1 LHDLGVISM
10 IASDSQAMGRVG
22 EVVCRTWQTAHKMKQ
37 QRGLLP
43 EDEALGADNL
53 RAKRYIAKYTIN
65 PAITHGIGHEVGSV
79 EVGKLADLV
88 LWSPA
93 FFGVK
98 PAVILKGGMIAAA
111 PMGDPNASIPTPQPV
126 HYRPMFGAFG
136 KAASATRLSF
146 VSQAA
151 IDAGIKEKLGLDSRL
166 SACKGVRTVRKGD
179 MKLNAECPHIT
190 VDPQTYEVHADGE
203 LLTCEPATELPL
215 AQRYHLF

>member
-1 LHDLGVISM
+1 
-10 IASDSQAMGRVG
+10 
-22 EVVCRTWQTAHKMKQ
+22 
-37 QRGLLP
+37 
-43 EDEALGADNL
+43 
-53 RAKRYIAKYTIN
+53 
-65 PAITHGIGHEVGSV
+65 
-79 EVGKLADLV
+79 
-88 LWSPA
+88 
-93 FFGVK
+93 
-98 PAVILKGGMIAAA
+98 
-111 PMGDPNASIPTPQPV
+111 
-126 HYRPMFGAFG
+126 MFGAFG